1 MGAETVTSIFTT
13 ERMQLAIYLHAAE
26 RLRLIECVQTRPGT
40 VEFVFDDPQQQ
51 GMEYEFEFNKGAAVS
66 ALALFA
72 SQKYIRQLMGKAND
86 KKQTGRLNERAYS
99 ATA

>member
-1 MGAETVTSIFTT
+1 MKTIFTT

-40 VEFVFDDPQQQ
+40 IEFVFDDPQQR
-51 GMEYEFEFNKGAAVS
+51 GMDYEFEFNKGAAIS

-72 SQKYIRQLMGKAND
+72 SQKYLRQMMGRANE
-86 KKQTGRLNERAYS
+86 KKQKGKENDRQHTADRAD
-99 ATA
+99 